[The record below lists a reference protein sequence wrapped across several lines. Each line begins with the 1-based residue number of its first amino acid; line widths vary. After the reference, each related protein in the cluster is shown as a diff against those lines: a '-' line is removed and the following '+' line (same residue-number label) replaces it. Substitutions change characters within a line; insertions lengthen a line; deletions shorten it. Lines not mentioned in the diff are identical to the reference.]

1 MYDVIIIGSGPAG
14 LMAGVKL
21 KSDLKVLILEKNE
34 QLGKKLLVSGNG
46 QCNFSHSGS
55 ILEFF
60 SKYNNEG
67 RFIKRSLSLFTN
79 EDLIK
84 FFNENNLKTVTR
96 DDGKIFPSSLNAK
109 DVISVFENKL
119 KEINRKVK
127 LKSKVLKIEHGE
139 NFIVHLADEKY
150 MSKYLIIATGGMT
163 YPSLGTSGDGYK
175 FAKYLGHKMEP
186 LKMGLS
192 PVYIKND
199 ELVNLSGITLK
210 QIEIAQ
216 YRNGKKVNVFTG
228 DLLFTHK
235 GLSGPIIIDNARYL
249 QDKDEIRLNF
259 GITNLN
265 EKKLIKNALREF
277 LPEKITTYIINR
289 YDFDKEKSLIQ
300 WSKKEKNMLNKA
312 LHELEFIIDSLGDV
326 NESMVTCGGVS
337 FKDVNL
343 KTLQSR
349 KISKLYFAGEVLDV
363 DGESGGY
370 NIQAAFSM
378 GHLVADEIANNCID
392 NY

>member
-21 KSDLKVLILEKNE
+21 KSNLKVLILEKNE

-46 QCNFSHSGS
+46 QCNFTHSGS
-55 ILEFF
+55 IIEFF

-84 FFNENNLKTVTR
+84 FFNDNNLNIVTR
-96 DDGKIFPSSLNAK
+96 DDGKIFPKSLSAR
-109 DVISVFENKL
+109 DVINVFEDKL
-119 KEINRKVK
+119 KKMNREIK
-127 LKSKVLKIEHGE
+127 LKSKVVKIEFEE
-139 NFIVHLADEKY
+139 NFIVHVGDEKY
-150 MSKYLIIATGGMT
+150 LSKYLVIATGGMT

-175 FAKYLGHKMEP
+175 FAEYLGHKIEP
-186 LKMGLS
+186 LKMGLA
-192 PVYIKND
+192 PVYIKDD
-199 ELVNLSGITLK
+199 ELVKLSGITLK
-210 QIEIAQ
+210 QIEMAQ
-216 YRNGKKVNVFTG
+216 YRDGKKVNVFSG

-235 GLSGPIIIDNARYL
+235 GLSGPVIIDNARHL
-249 QDKDEIRLNF
+249 KDKDEIRLNF
-259 GITNLN
+259 GIVNLN

-277 LPEKITTYIINR
+277 LPEKITTYIIKR
-289 YDFDKEKSLIQ
+289 YDFNKEKPLIQ
-300 WSKKEKNMLNKA
+300 WSKKEKNMLNEA
-312 LHELEFIIDSLGDV
+312 LHELKFTIDSLGDV

-337 FKDVNL
+337 FKDVCS
-343 KTLQSR
+343 KTLESR

-378 GHLVADEIANNCID
+378 GHLVADKINNIF
-392 NY
+392 